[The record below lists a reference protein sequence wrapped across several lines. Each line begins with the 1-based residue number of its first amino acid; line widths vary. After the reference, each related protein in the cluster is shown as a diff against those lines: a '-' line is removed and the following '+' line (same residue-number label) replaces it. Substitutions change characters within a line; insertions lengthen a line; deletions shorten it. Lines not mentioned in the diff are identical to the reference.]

1 MLGWVCT
8 GLRKMYRP
16 LPKNLTIKDSK
27 IDGLG
32 LFSKTKIKKNSFIG
46 ISHVKDDD
54 FQDMYIRT
62 PLGGFYNH
70 SKNPNVT
77 KLSSNTIPKYD
88 FGQNIEEKIK
98 ETPEDKNNNNLKYFY
113 LVSLKDIEPGEEIL
127 AKYTFYEF

>member
-1 MLGWVCT
+1 
-8 GLRKMYRP
+8 MYRP
-16 LPKNLTIKDSK
+16 LPKSLTIKDSK

-46 ISHVKDDD
+46 ITHVKNID
-54 FQDMYIRT
+54 FQDNYLRT

-70 SKNPNVT
+70 SKNPNAI
-77 KLSSNTIPKYD
+77 KLSSDTLPKYD
-88 FGQNIEEKIK
+88 FGQNIEKNIK
-98 ETPEDKNNNNLKYFY
+98 ETLEDKNNNNLKDFY

>member
-1 MLGWVCT
+1 
-8 GLRKMYRP
+8 MYRP
-16 LPKNLTIKDSK
+16 LPKSLTIKDSK

-46 ISHVKDDD
+46 ITHVKHDD

-77 KLSSNTIPKYD
+77 KISSDTLPKYD
-88 FGQNIEEKIK
+88 FGQNIEMKIK
-98 ETPEDKNNNNLKYFY
+98 ESLEDKNNNKLKYFY

-127 AKYTFYEF
+127 AKYTFYQF

>member
-1 MLGWVCT
+1 
-8 GLRKMYRP
+8 MYRP
-16 LPKNLTIKDSK
+16 LPKSLTIKDSK

-46 ISHVKDDD
+46 ITHVKYDD

-77 KLSSNTIPKYD
+77 KISSDTLPKYD
-88 FGQNIEEKIK
+88 FGQNIEMKIK
-98 ETPEDKNNNNLKYFY
+98 ESLEDKNNNKLKYFY

-127 AKYTFYEF
+127 AKYTFYQF

>member
-1 MLGWVCT
+1 
-8 GLRKMYRP
+8 MYRP
-16 LPKNLTIKDSK
+16 LPANLTIQVSK

-32 LFSKTKIKKNSFIG
+32 LFTKTKIQKNSFIG
-46 ISHVKDDD
+46 ITHVKHED

-77 KLSSNTIPKYD
+77 KLSSNTLPKYD

>member
-1 MLGWVCT
+1 
-8 GLRKMYRP
+8 MYRP
-16 LPKNLTIKDSK
+16 LPKSLTIKDSK

-32 LFSKTKIKKNSFIG
+32 LFSKTKIQKNSFIG
-46 ISHVKDDD
+46 ISHVKHDD

-77 KLSSNTIPKYD
+77 KLSSDSLPKYD

-98 ETPEDKNNNNLKYFY
+98 EFLEDKNDKNLKYLYFPTRHNI
-113 LVSLKDIEPGEEIL
+113 S
-127 AKYTFYEF
+127 

>member
-1 MLGWVCT
+1 
-8 GLRKMYRP
+8 MYRP

-77 KLSSNTIPKYD
+77 KLSSNTLPKYD

-98 ETPEDKNNNNLKYFY
+98 EVAEDKNNNKLKYFY
-113 LVSLKDIEPGEEIL
+113 LVSLKNIEPGEEIL
-127 AKYTFYEF
+127 TKYTFYEF

>member
-1 MLGWVCT
+1 
-8 GLRKMYRP
+8 MYRP
-16 LPKNLTIKDSK
+16 LPKSLTIKDSK

-32 LFSKTKIKKNSFIG
+32 LFSKTKIQKNSFIG
-46 ISHVKDDD
+46 ISHVKHDD

-77 KLSSNTIPKYD
+77 KLSSDSLPKYD

-98 ETPEDKNNNNLKYFY
+98 EFSEDNNDKNLKYLY

>member
-1 MLGWVCT
+1 
-8 GLRKMYRP
+8 MYRP
-16 LPKNLTIKDSK
+16 LPKNLTIKESK

-32 LFSKTKIKKNSFIG
+32 LFSLTKIQKNSFIG
-46 ISHVKDDD
+46 ISHVKHDD

-77 KLSSNTIPKYD
+77 KLSSDRLPKYD

-98 ETPEDKNNNNLKYFY
+98 ESLEDKNDKNLKYFY

>member
-1 MLGWVCT
+1 
-8 GLRKMYRP
+8 MYRP

-32 LFSKTKIKKNSFIG
+32 LFSKAKIKKNSFIG

-77 KLSSNTIPKYD
+77 KLSSNTFPKYC
-88 FGQNIEEKIK
+88 
-98 ETPEDKNNNNLKYFY
+98 L
-113 LVSLKDIEPGEEIL
+113 L
-127 AKYTFYEF
+127 YTSPSPRDLSTSRMPSSA

>member
-1 MLGWVCT
+1 
-8 GLRKMYRP
+8 MYRP
-16 LPKNLTIKDSK
+16 LPKTLTIKDSK

-32 LFSKTKIKKNSFIG
+32 LFSKTKIQKNSFIG
-46 ISHVKDDD
+46 ISHVKHDD

-77 KLSSNTIPKYD
+77 KISSDTLPKYD

-98 ETPEDKNNNNLKYFY
+98 ETLEDKNNKNLKYFY
-113 LVSLKDIEPGEEIL
+113 LV
-127 AKYTFYEF
+127 

>member
-1 MLGWVCT
+1 
-8 GLRKMYRP
+8 MYRP
-16 LPKNLTIKDSK
+16 LPKSLTIKDSK

-46 ISHVKDDD
+46 ITHVKHDD

-62 PLGGFYNH
+62 PLGGIYKH

-77 KLSSNTIPKYD
+77 KISSDTLPKYD
-88 FGQNIEEKIK
+88 FGQNIEIKIK
-98 ETPEDKNNNNLKYFY
+98 ESLEDKNNNKLKYFY

>member
-98 ETPEDKNNNNLKYFY
+98 EFSEDNNDKNLKYLY

>member
-1 MLGWVCT
+1 
-8 GLRKMYRP
+8 MYRP
-16 LPKNLTIKDSK
+16 LPKNLTIKDSE

-32 LFSKTKIKKNSFIG
+32 LFSKTKIQKNSFIG
-46 ISHVKDDD
+46 ITHVKHDD

-77 KLSSNTIPKYD
+77 KISSDTLPKYD
-88 FGQNIEEKIK
+88 FGQNIEMKIK
-98 ETPEDKNNNNLKYFY
+98 ESLEDKNNNKLKYFY

>member
-1 MLGWVCT
+1 
-8 GLRKMYRP
+8 MYRP

-32 LFSKTKIKKNSFIG
+32 LFSKTKIQKNSFIG
-46 ISHVKDDD
+46 ITHVKHDD

-77 KLSSNTIPKYD
+77 KISSDTLPKYD
-88 FGQNIEEKIK
+88 FGQNIEMKIK
-98 ETPEDKNNNNLKYFY
+98 ESLEDKNNNKLKYFY

-127 AKYTFYEF
+127 AKYTFYQF

>member
-1 MLGWVCT
+1 
-8 GLRKMYRP
+8 MYRP
-16 LPKNLTIKDSK
+16 LPKSLTIKDSK
-27 IDGLG
+27 IEGLG

-46 ISHVKDDD
+46 ITHVKHDD

-77 KLSSNTIPKYD
+77 KISSDTLPKYD
-88 FGQNIEEKIK
+88 FGQNIEMKIK
-98 ETPEDKNNNNLKYFY
+98 ESLEDKNNNKLKYFY

>member
-1 MLGWVCT
+1 
-8 GLRKMYRP
+8 MYRP
-16 LPKNLTIKDSK
+16 LPKNLTIKASE

-32 LFSKTKIKKNSFIG
+32 LFSKTKIQKNSFIG
-46 ISHVKDDD
+46 ISHVKHDD

-70 SKNPNVT
+70 SKNPNII

-98 ETPEDKNNNNLKYFY
+98 KTLEDKNNNNLKYFY
-113 LVSLKDIEPGEEIL
+113 LVALRDIEPDEEIL

>member
-1 MLGWVCT
+1 
-8 GLRKMYRP
+8 MYRP

-32 LFSKTKIKKNSFIG
+32 LFSKTKIQKNSFIG
-46 ISHVKDDD
+46 ITHVKNID
-54 FQDMYIRT
+54 FQDNYIRT

-77 KLSSNTIPKYD
+77 KISSDTLPKYD
-88 FGQNIEEKIK
+88 FGQNIEIKIK
-98 ETPEDKNNNNLKYFY
+98 ESLEDKNNKNLKYFY

>member
-1 MLGWVCT
+1 
-8 GLRKMYRP
+8 MYRP
-16 LPKNLTIKDSK
+16 LPKSLTIKDSK

-32 LFSKTKIKKNSFIG
+32 LFSKTKIQKNSFIG
-46 ISHVKDDD
+46 ITHVKHDD

-77 KLSSNTIPKYD
+77 KISSDTLPKYD
-88 FGQNIEEKIK
+88 FGQNIEMKIK
-98 ETPEDKNNNNLKYFY
+98 ESLEDKNNNKLKYFY

>member
-1 MLGWVCT
+1 
-8 GLRKMYRP
+8 MYRP
-16 LPKNLTIKDSK
+16 LPKSLTIKDSK

-32 LFSKTKIKKNSFIG
+32 LFSKTKIQKNSFIG
-46 ISHVKDDD
+46 ITHVKHDD

-77 KLSSNTIPKYD
+77 KISSDTLPKYD
-88 FGQNIEEKIK
+88 FGQNIEMKIK
-98 ETPEDKNNNNLKYFY
+98 ESLEDKNNNKLKYLY
-113 LVSLKDIEPGEEIL
+113 LVSLKDIEAGEEIL

>member
-1 MLGWVCT
+1 
-8 GLRKMYRP
+8 MYRP
-16 LPKNLTIKDSK
+16 LPKNLTIKNSK

-46 ISHVKDDD
+46 ITHVKHDD

-77 KLSSNTIPKYD
+77 KISSDTLPKYD
-88 FGQNIEEKIK
+88 FGQNIEIKIK
-98 ETPEDKNNNNLKYFY
+98 ESLEDKNNNKLKYFY

-127 AKYTFYEF
+127 AKYTFYQF

>member
-1 MLGWVCT
+1 M
-8 GLRKMYRP
+8 
-16 LPKNLTIKDSK
+16 
-27 IDGLG
+27 
-32 LFSKTKIKKNSFIG
+32 
-46 ISHVKDDD
+46 KDDD

-77 KLSSNTIPKYD
+77 KLSSNTFPKYD
-88 FGQNIEEKIK
+88 FGQNIEEKIN
-98 ETPEDKNNNNLKYFY
+98 ETLEDKNNNNLKYFY

>member
-1 MLGWVCT
+1 
-8 GLRKMYRP
+8 MYRP

-32 LFSKTKIKKNSFIG
+32 LFSKTKIQKNSFIG
-46 ISHVKDDD
+46 ITHVKHDD

-77 KLSSNTIPKYD
+77 KISSDTLPKYD
-88 FGQNIEEKIK
+88 FGQNIEIK
-98 ETPEDKNNNNLKYFY
+98 FKESLEDKNNNKLKYFY
-113 LVSLKDIEPGEEIL
+113 LVSLKYIEPGEEIL

>member
-1 MLGWVCT
+1 
-8 GLRKMYRP
+8 MYRP
-16 LPKNLTIKDSK
+16 LPKSFTIKDSK

-32 LFSKTKIKKNSFIG
+32 LFSKTKIQKNSFIG
-46 ISHVKDDD
+46 ITHVKHND

-77 KLSSNTIPKYD
+77 KISSDTLPKYD
-88 FGQNIEEKIK
+88 FGQNIEMKIK
-98 ETPEDKNNNNLKYFY
+98 ESLEDKNNNKLKYFY

>member
-1 MLGWVCT
+1 
-8 GLRKMYRP
+8 MYRP
-16 LPKNLTIKDSK
+16 LPKSLTIKDSK

-32 LFSKTKIKKNSFIG
+32 LFSKTKIQKNSFIG
-46 ISHVKDDD
+46 ITHVKHND

-77 KLSSNTIPKYD
+77 KISSDTLPKYD
-88 FGQNIEEKIK
+88 FGQNIEIKIK
-98 ETPEDKNNNNLKYFY
+98 ESLEDKNNNKLKYFY

-127 AKYTFYEF
+127 AKYTFYQF

>member
-1 MLGWVCT
+1 
-8 GLRKMYRP
+8 MYRP
-16 LPKNLTIKDSK
+16 LPKSLTIKDSK
-27 IDGLG
+27 IGGLG
-32 LFSKTKIKKNSFIG
+32 LFSKTKIQKNSFIG
-46 ISHVKDDD
+46 ITHVKNID

-77 KLSSNTIPKYD
+77 KISSDTLPKYD
-88 FGQNIEEKIK
+88 FGQNIEIKIK
-98 ETPEDKNNNNLKYFY
+98 ESLEDKNNNKLKYFY

>member
-1 MLGWVCT
+1 
-8 GLRKMYRP
+8 MYRP
-16 LPKNLTIKDSK
+16 LPKSLTIKESK

-32 LFSKTKIKKNSFIG
+32 LFSKTKIEKNSFIG
-46 ISHVKDDD
+46 ITHVKHND

-77 KLSSNTIPKYD
+77 KISSDTLPKYD
-88 FGQNIEEKIK
+88 FGQNIEMKIK
-98 ETPEDKNNNNLKYFY
+98 ESLEDKNNNKLKYFY

-127 AKYTFYEF
+127 AKYTFYQY

>member
-1 MLGWVCT
+1 
-8 GLRKMYRP
+8 MYRP
-16 LPKNLTIKDSK
+16 LPKSLTIKDSK

-46 ISHVKDDD
+46 ITHVKHDD

-77 KLSSNTIPKYD
+77 KISSDTLPKYD
-88 FGQNIEEKIK
+88 FGQNIEMKIK
-98 ETPEDKNNNNLKYFY
+98 ESLEDKNNNKLKYFY

-127 AKYTFYEF
+127 AKYTFYEFWYIIC

>member
-1 MLGWVCT
+1 
-8 GLRKMYRP
+8 MYRP
-16 LPKNLTIKDSK
+16 LPKSLTIKDSK

-46 ISHVKDDD
+46 ITHVKHDD

-77 KLSSNTIPKYD
+77 KISSDTLPKYD
-88 FGQNIEEKIK
+88 FGQNIEMKIK
-98 ETPEDKNNNNLKYFY
+98 ESLEDKNNNKLKYFY
-113 LVSLKDIEPGEEIL
+113 LVSLKDIEPGGEIL

>member
-1 MLGWVCT
+1 
-8 GLRKMYRP
+8 MYRP
-16 LPKNLTIKDSK
+16 LPKNLTIKNSK

-70 SKNPNVT
+70 SKHPNVT
-77 KLSSNTIPKYD
+77 KLSSNTFPKYD

>member
-1 MLGWVCT
+1 
-8 GLRKMYRP
+8 MYRP
-16 LPKNLTIKDSK
+16 LPKSLTIKDSK

-46 ISHVKDDD
+46 ITHVKYDD

-77 KLSSNTIPKYD
+77 KISSDTLPKYD
-88 FGQNIEEKIK
+88 FGQNIEIKIK
-98 ETPEDKNNNNLKYFY
+98 ESLEDKNNNKLKYFY

>member
-1 MLGWVCT
+1 
-8 GLRKMYRP
+8 MYRP
-16 LPKNLTIKDSK
+16 LPKSLTIKDSK

-46 ISHVKDDD
+46 ITHVKHDD

-77 KLSSNTIPKYD
+77 KISSDTLPKYD
-88 FGQNIEEKIK
+88 FGQNIEIKIK
-98 ETPEDKNNNNLKYFY
+98 ESLEDKNNDKLKYFY

>member
-1 MLGWVCT
+1 
-8 GLRKMYRP
+8 MYRP
-16 LPKNLTIKDSK
+16 LPKSLTIKDSK

-32 LFSKTKIKKNSFIG
+32 LFSKTKIQKNSFIG
-46 ISHVKDDD
+46 ITHVKHDD

-70 SKNPNVT
+70 SKNPNAI
-77 KLSSNTIPKYD
+77 KLSSDTLPKYD
-88 FGQNIEEKIK
+88 FGQNIEKNIK